1 MKILLL
7 NKINSMKQIFLYIA
21 VALFISCENKKNA
34 ETTSPETDSNLAQ
47 TLPDEP
53 LNYPALYTDWEI
65 DNKENLNTVLSVYKD
80 WDEVSVNRLTDFF
93 ADSVVLDMP
102 DGRRTAGSK
111 EEVVA
116 KMEKFRSGYTS
127 THNQVLHAIPLIN
140 KATQIH
146 WVRVM
151 VYNKWTYTDNKR
163 DSMLYY
169 DLWRFKGNKIDYL
182 LSLGQTPSRL
192 EVKQLEKMAGDLK
205 K

>member
-1 MKILLL
+1 MKKIFPFIVVAFTMACQN
-7 NKINSMKQIFLYIA
+7 NKSEPA
-21 VALFISCENKKNA
+21 AG
-34 ETTSPETDSNLAQ
+34 PETDTLLVQ
-47 TLPDEP
+47 TQSLPDEP

-65 DNKENLNTVLSVYKD
+65 DNKDNLNTVLNVYKD
-80 WDEVSVNRLTDFF
+80 WDEVSVNKLTDFF

-102 DGRRTAGSK
+102 DGKRTDGTK
-111 EEVVA
+111 EEVVT
-116 KMEKFRSGYTS
+116 KMEKFRSAYSS
-127 THNQVLHAIPLIN
+127 THNQVLNAIPLIN
-140 KATQIH
+140 KKTNVH

-192 EVKQLEKMAGDLK
+192 EVKQLEKMAGEIK
-205 K
+205 E